1 MLGSTIIHVAAA
13 LLAPLQVNA
22 KVSTSPL
29 AASRAA
35 FPLTTSSNVLSLT
48 RTKFSGGYNS
58 RSAAALLGLA
68 KRPSSKHTATLTS
81 LELGQGFA
89 AEITFGTETFLA
101 FVDTGSADTWIVENG
116 FQCLSLDSAPEPEG
130 SCNFGPKY
138 TISKTFVQTPDE
150 NFNISYASGE
160 FLNGIIGTEDVTLA
174 GLKVKQIIAVVDYAA
189 WLGDG
194 TTSGLIGLA
203 YPGM

>member
-1 MLGSTIIHVAAA
+1 
-13 LLAPLQVNA
+13 
-22 KVSTSPL
+22 
-29 AASRAA
+29 
-35 FPLTTSSNVLSLT
+35 
-48 RTKFSGGYNS
+48 
-58 RSAAALLGLA
+58 LLGLA

-101 FVDTGSADTWIVENG
+101 FVNTGSAGTWIVENG
-116 FQCLSLDSAPEPEG
+116 FQCLSLDSAPAPEG

-160 FLNGIIGTEDVTLA
+160 FLNGIIGTEEVTLA

-189 WLGDG
+189 
-194 TTSGLIGLA
+194 
-203 YPGM
+203 